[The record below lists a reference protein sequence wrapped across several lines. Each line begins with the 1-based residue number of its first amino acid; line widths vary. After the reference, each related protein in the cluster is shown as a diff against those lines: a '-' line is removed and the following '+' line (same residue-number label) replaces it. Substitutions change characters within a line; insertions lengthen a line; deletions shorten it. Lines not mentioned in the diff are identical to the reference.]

1 MLHDGLV
8 LDTTHKAKLLKKLE
22 LKKERIEREEYE
34 IK

>member
-8 LDTTHKAKLLKKLE
+8 LDIVHKANLLKTLE
-22 LKKERIEREEYE
+22 LERKRIEREEYE